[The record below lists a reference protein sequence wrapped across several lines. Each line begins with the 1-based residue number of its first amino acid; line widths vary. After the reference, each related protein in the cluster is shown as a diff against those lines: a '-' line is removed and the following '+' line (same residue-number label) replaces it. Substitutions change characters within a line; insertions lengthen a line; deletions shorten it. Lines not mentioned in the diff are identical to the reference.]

1 MISRASSGHRCGQS
15 HQKSKLTDEQ
25 VIEMR
30 RLNEE
35 GGIGYRKLAKLFD
48 CGQSTARDIVTYRT
62 RYSA

>member
-15 HQKSKLTDEQ
+15 HQKAKLTDEQ

-30 RLNEE
+30 RLNGE
-35 GGIGYRKLAKLFD
+35 GTGYRKLAKLFG
-48 CGQSTARDIVTYRT
+48 CGQSTACDVCTYRT